1 MDLAVS
7 CTHTFG
13 MGIRTLG
20 SINFCLAYVLLA
32 RNGRLAW
39 HQNFELWENG
49 DTRFRAV
56 ELEHFPATLKI

>member
-13 MGIRTLG
+13 MGVRTLG
-20 SINFCLAYVLLA
+20 SMNFCLANVLLA

-49 DTRFRAV
+49 DTRFRV
-56 ELEHFPATLKI
+56 L